1 MRLFF
6 ALTLCTLVGLASGC
20 ARKEFDGPTVKEFT
34 GRLVRDG
41 QPVSFAGEQGVQVQ
55 LFHEKAQSFNVPIQ
69 ADGSWKIG
77 WMPIGKYSATLL
89 RGKANEKGPP
99 RRYGIPG
106 GLTIEDGKT
115 EYQIELGKGYK
126 P

>member
-1 MRLFF
+1 MRWLA
-6 ALTLCTLVGLASGC
+6 ALVLCCWIGLVAGC
-20 ARKEFDGPTVKEFT
+20 ARKEFDGPTVKEFN
-34 GRLVRDG
+34 GRLVHDG
-41 QPVSFAGEQGVQVQ
+41 KPVSFAAEDGVQVQ

-69 ADGSWKIG
+69 PDGSWKIG

-89 RGKANEKGPP
+89 RGRAEKGPP
-99 RRYGIPG
+99 RRYNIPG

-115 EYQIELGKGYK
+115 DYTIELGKGYK